1 MQPSLGFHGVT
12 TERQF
17 IRDLQAQFP
26 TRPPVTIG
34 IGDDGAVLDVA
45 SHTQQVI
52 VTDLLLDGVHF
63 DLNVISPFLAGRK
76 AVAVNLSDLAAMGCR
91 PTAAFISL
99 AVSRDHVQASP
110 SFLSELYRGI
120 QQMTDEFQFSL
131 AGGDTNSWAGPFAI
145 NVCLTGV
152 PFLDRPFLRSQAQAG
167 DAIFVTGPLGGSLH
181 HGRHLTF
188 MPRLQISEWL
198 SRTVDVQAMMDLSDG
213 LSLDLYR
220 MMEASGTAA
229 QISASDIP
237 IHSDVPAEW
246 SFDKRLAAALGDGED
261 FELLFT
267 VRAAEAATLQAV
279 AEAAAVSMF
288 DIGRVTHGS
297 GIQVIDPLGNRQ
309 IMNVTGWQHKL

>member
-1 MQPSLGFHGVT
+1 MQQSMGFPCVT

-17 IRDLQAQFP
+17 IRELQSQFP

-34 IGDDGAVLDVA
+34 IGDDGAVLDVS

-63 DLNVISPFLAGRK
+63 DLNVTSPFLAGRK

-91 PTAAFISL
+91 PTAAFVSL
-99 AVSRDHVQASP
+99 AVPRDHVQASP
-110 SFLSELYRGI
+110 GFLFELYRGI

-131 AGGDTNSWAGPFAI
+131 AGGDTNSWNGPFAI

-152 PFLDRPFLRSQAQAG
+152 PFSDRPFLRSHAQAG
-167 DAIFVTGPLGGSLH
+167 DAIFVTGPLGGSQH

-198 SRTVDVQAMMDLSDG
+198 SRTGNVGAMLDLSDG
-213 LSLDLYR
+213 LSLDLHR
-220 MMEASGTAA
+220 MMEASCTAA
-229 QISASDIP
+229 EIAASNIP

-246 SFDKRLAAALGDGED
+246 TFDKRLAAALGDGED

-267 VRAAEAATLQAV
+267 VRAAAV
-279 AEAAAVSMF
+279 AELQAAADFAAVSLF
-288 DIGRVTHGS
+288 RIGHVTHGA
-297 GIQVIDPLGNRQ
+297 GVHLVDPLGNSQ
-309 IMNVTGWQHKL
+309 IMDATGWQHEL